1 MSVAADALHAARGA
15 LAADGYAII
24 DGAMEESVT
33 DLLRAQM
40 ATLTDAGAL
49 RPHVFGFRPSPSE
62 PVAVYTKPHIFE
74 AELGDAAVS
83 ACAPKLVA
91 AVEALRLA
99 PLCAEAFPDLDL
111 EPDHA
116 TVKLQHNA
124 GGGGCF
130 PYHFDN
136 AGPPSKRALTC
147 LFYLNPDW
155 SDGHGGELVLLPWLR
170 PAVTIAPSVRRTP
183 PAAHATPASRRPA
196 RVARAQHGRIVLFR
210 SDCVLH
216 RVRPSAVPRLCFT
229 IWLDTRSADA
239 DANLRV
245 PKGLSAGDA
254 VRSHI
259 GAAHLGLS
267 AAQRVLSR
275 HVYAEEYADSLVD
288 CYACAGLGSQRP
300 RAELPPMALA
310 MLKSHEA
317 HVAAAARSAVLAPL
331 VAAARAA
338 KPRGD
343 ERYVWPAQRAADAC
357 AAAEGAPQVECVLD
371 VLSATTL
378 RMSLAPCAAEAAAGS
393 DVIRLRLPQ

>member
-40 ATLTDAGAL
+40 ATLADAGAL

-111 EPDHA
+111 EPNHA

-183 PAAHATPASRRPA
+183 PAAHATPGER
-196 RVARAQHGRIVLFR
+196 
-210 SDCVLH
+210 
-216 RVRPSAVPRLCFT
+216 
-229 IWLDTRSADA
+229 
-239 DANLRV
+239 
-245 PKGLSAGDA
+245 
-254 VRSHI
+254 
-259 GAAHLGLS
+259 
-267 AAQRVLSR
+267 
-275 HVYAEEYADSLVD
+275 
-288 CYACAGLGSQRP
+288 AGLGLNS
-300 RAELPPMALA
+300 RASL
-310 MLKSHEA
+310 
-317 HVAAAARSAVLAPL
+317 ARSTGGSSSSDPTASFTACAPPPSR
-331 VAAARAA
+331 ASASPSGSTRGPPTPTPTCACQRGSARARRCDRTLA
-338 KPRGD
+338 RRTSASQLRSASSRATSTPRST
-343 ERYVWPAQRAADAC
+343 PT
-357 AAAEGAPQVECVLD
+357 PSS
-371 VLSATTL
+371 SATHAQSWDRRGRVPSCPRWHSRCSNLT
-378 RMSLAPCAAEAAAGS
+378 R
-393 DVIRLRLPQ
+393 RT